1 MKRVLANDGIDAKGK
16 EMLEAAG
23 FFVDTTKADQA
34 SLAQKINEG
43 NFNVLLVR
51 SATKVRRDVID
62 ACPGLKLIGRAGVGL
77 DNIDVAYAN
86 EKGIKVVNTPAAS
99 SQSVAELVFA
109 HLFGGV
115 RFLHQS
121 NFEMRNKGASD
132 FAGLKKAY
140 SAGTEIKN
148 KTIGIIG
155 FGRIGQATA
164 KMAIG
169 CGMKVMAH
177 DPFIPAAELEI
188 ELPMVSEKIKVK
200 IETTTLDDLLSN
212 SDFIS
217 LHVPGLV
224 NGKAIIGAEEI
235 SKMKTGAAIVNAA
248 RGGVVDEQA
257 IQQALASNKLR
268 FVALDV
274 FLNEPTPDEL
284 LLKNLKISVSPHI
297 GAATEEAQE
306 RIGIEMAQ
314 QIIDFFA
321 AL

>member
-1 MKRVLANDGIDAKGK
+1 MKRILANDGIDAKGK
-16 EMLEAAG
+16 EMLETAG
-23 FFVDTTKADQA
+23 FFVETQKAEQA
-34 SLAQKINEG
+34 VLAQKINDEQ
-43 NFNVLLVR
+43 FDVLLVR
-51 SATKVRRDVID
+51 SATKVRQDVID

-77 DNIDVAYAN
+77 DNIDVKYAT

-121 NFEMRNKGASD
+121 NHAMRSKGASD
-132 FAGLKKAY
+132 FAGLKKVY
-140 SAGTEIKN
+140 SAGTELKD

-164 KMAIG
+164 KIAIG
-169 CGMKVMAH
+169 CGMKVLAY
-177 DPFIPAAELEI
+177 DPYIPTAELELD
-188 ELPMVSEKIKVK
+188 LPMVSTKIKVK
-200 IETTTLDDLLSN
+200 IDTTSLDDILKN

-224 NGKAIIGAEEI
+224 NGKAIIGAEEVA
-235 SKMKTGAAIVNAA
+235 KMKNGAAIVNAA

-257 IQQALASNKLR
+257 IQEALASSKLK

-274 FLNEPTPDEL
+274 FNNEPTPDEA
-284 LLKNLKISVSPHI
+284 LLKNEKISLSPHI

-306 RIGIEMAQ
+306 RIGIEMAK
-314 QIIDFFA
+314 QIINFFA
-321 AL
+321 